1 MPFGL
6 SPTPEEF
13 QRRIDVAPE
22 GPAEQKDIA
31 HDILFFWSRN
41 TDEEV
46 LEDHERNLREVLNS
60 CQRKGI
66 ILHADRM
73 QLMQDAEGSY
83 LNGSHSS
90 VRGSWR

>member
-13 QRRIDVAPE
+13 QRRIDVAPK
-22 GPAEQKDIA
+22 GPAGYKDVA

-46 LEDHERNLREVLNS
+46 LEDHERKLREVLNR

-66 ILHADRM
+66 KLNADRM
-73 QLMQDAEGSY
+73 QFREKK
-83 LNGSHSS
+83 
-90 VRGSWR
+90 VT

>member
-22 GPAEQKDIA
+22 GPAGQKDIA

-46 LEDHERNLREVLNS
+46 LEDHERNLREALNR

-66 ILHADRM
+66 KLHADRM
-73 QLMQDAEGSY
+73 QFIEKE
-83 LNGSHSS
+83 
-90 VRGSWR
+90 VT

>member
-13 QRRIDVAPE
+13 QRRIDVAPK
-22 GPAEQKDIA
+22 GPAGQKDTA

-41 TDEEV
+41 TDKEV
-46 LEDHERNLREVLNS
+46 LEDHEWNLREVLDR

-66 ILHADRM
+66 KLNADRM
-73 QLMQDAEGSY
+73 QFREKE
-83 LNGSHSS
+83 
-90 VRGSWR
+90 VT